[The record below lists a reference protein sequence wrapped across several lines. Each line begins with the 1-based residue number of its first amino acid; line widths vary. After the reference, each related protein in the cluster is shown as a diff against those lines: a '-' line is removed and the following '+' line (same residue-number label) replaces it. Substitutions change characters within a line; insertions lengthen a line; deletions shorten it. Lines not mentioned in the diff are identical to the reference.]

1 MRIRIDLKII
11 IFMVL
16 FILTHQIKIYLI
28 IMFFSIIH
36 EMGHII
42 MGIIMKMKVDKV
54 ELMPFGLSVSF
65 KKDLNYI
72 NSENDVLEI
81 KKICVAVAGPLV
93 SFLLIVLYTY
103 IKPLYISQLDAI
115 YSNFLI
121 LIFNL
126 IPLYPLDGGRIVKGI
141 LNIKFGER
149 KSRILINRISNI
161 TMICITI
168 MSSIAVYY
176 FKNIAIFLV
185 CIFLWIITLQ
195 ENKLNIENYF
205 ST

>member
-42 MGIIMKMKVDKV
+42 MGIIMKMRVDKV
-54 ELMPFGLSVSF
+54 ELMPLGLSVSF

>member
-42 MGIIMKMKVDKV
+42 MGIIMKMRVDKV

>member
-1 MRIRIDLKII
+1 MRIRIDIKII
-11 IFMVL
+11 
-16 FILTHQIKIYLI
+16 
-28 IMFFSIIH
+28 
-36 EMGHII
+36 
-42 MGIIMKMKVDKV
+42 
-54 ELMPFGLSVSF
+54 SF
-65 KKDLNYI
+65 
-72 NSENDVLEI
+72 
-81 KKICVAVAGPLV
+81 AVAGPLV